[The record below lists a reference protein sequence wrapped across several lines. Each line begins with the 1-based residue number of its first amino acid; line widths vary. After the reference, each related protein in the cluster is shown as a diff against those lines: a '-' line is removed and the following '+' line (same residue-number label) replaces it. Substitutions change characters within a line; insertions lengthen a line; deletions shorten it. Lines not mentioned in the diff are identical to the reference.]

1 MVDRIQAIPGVED
14 AAAIND
20 LPFSGSRTSTSFDI
34 DGLSAAP
41 GESRDS
47 DRRVVSSSYLKVMR
61 IPLLEGRAFTET
73 DNRRATPR
81 VVIINDAL
89 RRRYWRNA
97 NPLGQHLAIDGQH
110 FEIVGVVGNVRHDNL
125 AAAGRGEIY
134 LPQYQ
139 GGTPPWT
146 FFAIHSH
153 AGLGSL
159 IPAVRKALR
168 EVAPEEPV
176 YDTRT
181 MEQRLAGSIAPQ
193 QFNAIALAVFAL
205 FALALAA
212 IGIYGVVAFAAERR
226 AHEMGI
232 RMAVGAQPRDV
243 LRLVVGQG
251 LRLGLVGV
259 LIGVAG
265 ALAISRIIVGM
276 LYNTGAGDP
285 ITYVAVSIIFLGIA
299 LVASYLPARRAARLD
314 PMIVLRWE

>member
-1 MVDRIQAIPGVED
+1 V
-14 AAAIND
+14 
-20 LPFSGSRTSTSFDI
+20 
-34 DGLSAAP
+34 
-41 GESRDS
+41 
-47 DRRVVSSSYLKVMR
+47 
-61 IPLLEGRAFTET
+61 
-73 DNRRATPR
+73 
-81 VVIINDAL
+81 
-89 RRRYWRNA
+89 
-97 NPLGQHLAIDGQH
+97 IDGQH
-110 FEIVGVVGNVRHDNL
+110 YEIVGVVGNVRHDNL

-146 FFAIHSH
+146 FFAIRSH

-159 IPAVRKALR
+159 IPAVRNALR

-193 QFNAIALAVFAL
+193 QFNVIALAVFAA
-205 FALALAA
+205 FALVLAA

-232 RMAVGAQPRDV
+232 RMALGAQPRDV

-251 LRLGLVGV
+251 LRLGFVGV
-259 LIGVAG
+259 LMGVAG

-276 LYNTGAGDP
+276 LYNTSAIDP
-285 ITYVAVSIIFLGIA
+285 ITYVAVSIVFLGIA

-314 PMIVLRWE
+314 PMIVLKWE

>member
-1 MVDRIQAIPGVED
+1 
-14 AAAIND
+14 
-20 LPFSGSRTSTSFDI
+20 
-34 DGLSAAP
+34 
-41 GESRDS
+41 
-47 DRRVVSSSYLKVMR
+47 
-61 IPLLEGRAFTET
+61 
-73 DNRRATPR
+73 
-81 VVIINDAL
+81 
-89 RRRYWRNA
+89 
-97 NPLGQHLAIDGQH
+97 
-110 FEIVGVVGNVRHDNL
+110 
-125 AAAGRGEIY
+125 
-134 LPQYQ
+134 
-139 GGTPPWT
+139 
-146 FFAIHSH
+146 
-153 AGLGSL
+153 
-159 IPAVRKALR
+159 
-168 EVAPEEPV
+168 
-176 YDTRT
+176 
-181 MEQRLAGSIAPQ
+181 
-193 QFNAIALAVFAL
+193 AVFAL